1 MYSFDSQGQAG
12 TWWYH
17 SHLSAQ
23 YCDGLRGP
31 LVIYDPNDPHAD
43 LYDVDDG
50 LPSILLRERCT
61 ELFYGTLDTTVIT
74 LGDWYHYLSK
84 DAPPAPYVLSFGMI
98 ISCLKIYSNPN
109 QAGEFDFD
117 QRSRSLQN
125 GANWRRCTVGCGGSG
140 ARETVS
146 RNDPTPMAECS
157 SSTTAI
163 ASDLC
168 PFLATSGSI
177 SRSTST
183 K

>member
-1 MYSFDSQGQAG
+1 MSSTILTTLTPTSTTWTMVCLQFCFASVALSF
-12 TWWYH
+12 
-17 SHLSAQ
+17 
-23 YCDGLRGP
+23 
-31 LVIYDPNDPHAD
+31 
-43 LYDVDDG
+43 
-50 LPSILLRERCT
+50 
-61 ELFYGTLDTTVIT
+61 FYGTLDTTVIT